1 MIRGASGVISTK
13 SFGAERECGGWYVHN
28 RLLPLRL
35 LSRVFPS
42 QQGIWRYS
50 CPAREPVVVDCRAA
64 HFSPAQAEKNMS
76 PTPFDQQ
83 QLPTGDGH
91 SLYLAQYGN
100 PDRPAAVVLHGGPGS
115 GTQPSVLE
123 WFDLS
128 RQRVVLFDQRGAGK
142 SLPQGEIANNDSQRL
157 VADIELIRESLGI
170 DRWMVVGGSWGATL
184 ALLYAGK
191 YAQRIS
197 ALALRGSFLASEREL
212 QWFFQSLRALVPQGW
227 LRLTKGWDDVQK
239 ANVLAT
245 LCDALLSGDATRA
258 TDAARRWNDYENAV
272 MNAMSGRLE
281 STSDASAE
289 VSARVLGKYRLQ
301 AHYLSHGCFCS
312 EDELLRNAASLTE
325 IPTVIVHGT
334 HDIICP
340 PENAMK
346 LQAVHAGARVEWVQ
360 KGTHTPSDPLIAAA
374 LKQAIA
380 ALLKASA

>member
-1 MIRGASGVISTK
+1 
-13 SFGAERECGGWYVHN
+13 
-28 RLLPLRL
+28 
-35 LSRVFPS
+35 
-42 QQGIWRYS
+42 
-50 CPAREPVVVDCRAA
+50 
-64 HFSPAQAEKNMS
+64 MS

-100 PDRPAAVVLHGGPGS
+100 PDGPAAAVLHGGPGS

-170 DRWMVVGGSWGATL
+170 ARWMVVGGSWGATL

-191 YAQRIS
+191 HAERIR
-197 ALALRGSFLASEREL
+197 ALVLRGSFLASEREL

-227 LRLTKGWDDVQK
+227 AQLTEGWNDAQK
-239 ANVLAT
+239 ADVLAT
-245 LCDALLSGDATRA
+245 LCHALLKGDPSQA
-258 TDAARRWNDYENAV
+258 TDAARRWSHYENAV
-272 MNAMSGRLE
+272 MNAMAGKLE
-281 STSDASAE
+281 ATPDASTE
-289 VSARVLGKYRLQ
+289 VSARILGKYRLQ
-301 AHYLSHGCFCS
+301 AHYLSNACFCS
-312 EDELLRNAASLTE
+312 EEALMRGAAALKDV
-325 IPTVIVHGT
+325 PVVIIHGT

-346 LQAVHAGARVEWVQ
+346 LHATYTNARVEWVQ
-360 KGTHTPSDPLIAAA
+360 KGSHTPADPLIADA
-374 LKQAIA
+374 LRRAIA
-380 ALLKASA
+380 AL